1 LPTPAGSCP
10 TSQQAWALVDQ
21 KHQVPKELAVLRQF
35 YYDIALSSTSAALP
49 SLLEVADPDHI
60 TYGSD
65 SPFAP
70 AAAIGFM
77 IKQYENHPL
86 DPALRAAIDRGNS
99 EALFP
104 RLKG

>member
-1 LPTPAGSCP
+1 MLNDKNKL
-10 TSQQAWALVDQ
+10 QQAWTLIDQ
-21 KHQVPKELAVLRQF
+21 KHQVPKHLAVLKQF
-35 YYDIALSSTSAALP
+35 YYDIALSSTPAALP

-65 SPFAP
+65 FPFAP
-70 AAAIGFM
+70 VPAIGFLT
-77 IKQYENHPL
+77 KQYENHPL
-86 DPALRAAIDRGNS
+86 EQKLREAIDRGNA